1 MVCNTKIGVLGSK
14 LYRVFLMLGHELGIS
29 NKPKSWT
36 SDFLVNPKRKGNV
49 SHDKTATVLSI
60 ESWLFTRDPY
70 IPYSAPNT
78 LLEGV

>member
-1 MVCNTKIGVLGSK
+1 
-14 LYRVFLMLGHELGIS
+14 MLGHELGIS

-36 SDFLVNPKRKGNV
+36 SDFLVNPKLKGNV